1 MRPLTFFLL
10 ASLMVSGALRAED
23 RVEASVPE
31 EPHKWLSFSGFADVE
46 TAYLCRGFVWDTH
59 PFSSQYADGTIDFG
73 TFGRFSGYAWSM
85 LSWSPASHV
94 CDIHYRFSEIDYGL
108 RYAFDLAL
116 AEDWKLTSGAAKQ
129 WVTFPGLGHS
139 DSHSVIDWEAF
150 QSLHNPYLTPYWKM
164 RYIYKPF
171 TEFYWIAGVRR
182 TFPFFVE
189 RLDLTLDLFGDL
201 GDARH
206 CRNLFG
212 PKPGNPY
219 SNYHGGIQSINA
231 VVRLDYHITDYLG
244 VFAFAGYYGL
254 VSDDARHAVKAM
266 HHVDATCDLAY
277 GGVGLSVAF

>member
-171 TEFYWIAGVRR
+171 TEFYWIAGVKR
-182 TFPFFVE
+182 TFPF
-189 RLDLTLDLFGDL
+189 
-201 GDARH
+201 
-206 CRNLFG
+206 C
-212 PKPGNPY
+212 
-219 SNYHGGIQSINA
+219 
-231 VVRLDYHITDYLG
+231 
-244 VFAFAGYYGL
+244 
-254 VSDDARHAVKAM
+254 
-266 HHVDATCDLAY
+266 
-277 GGVGLSVAF
+277 